1 MQAIIRLKG
10 INASFYLP
18 LESLTFL
25 RCLEFFKNR
34 MLRHSAQLNILNGP
48 NFMTTMCNTI
58 LVFIAESHKMHIS
71 LPSSISKL
79 MKALTSTRCEKKKKT
94 KEETK
99 TQLLLKIF
107 CLSGCA
113 TEKKAHAYK
122 CAQSALCTSN
132 DRTTLPHTAGWSK
145 LHHRSPGSCSQCNQ
159 SSPTHT
165 NGSNAKNTMCPC
177 VLWTLSNTPFHT
189 GLAFFGEFY
198 VNTQTVLPDATK
210 STI

>member
-79 MKALTSTRCEKKKKT
+79 MKALTSTRCEKKENKRGNQNATST
-94 KEETK
+94 KDF
-99 TQLLLKIF
+99 LLERVCDGK
-107 CLSGCA
+107 
-113 TEKKAHAYK
+113 
-122 CAQSALCTSN
+122 
-132 DRTTLPHTAGWSK
+132 
-145 LHHRSPGSCSQCNQ
+145 
-159 SSPTHT
+159 
-165 NGSNAKNTMCPC
+165 
-177 VLWTLSNTPFHT
+177 
-189 GLAFFGEFY
+189 
-198 VNTQTVLPDATK
+198 K
-210 STI
+210 STCLQMRTKYSVYLK

>member
-71 LPSSISKL
+71 LPRSISKL
-79 MKALTSTRCEKKKKT
+79 MKALTSTRCEKKENKRGNQNT
-94 KEETK
+94 TS
-99 TQLLLKIF
+99 TQDFLLEWVCDGK
-107 CLSGCA
+107 
-113 TEKKAHAYK
+113 
-122 CAQSALCTSN
+122 
-132 DRTTLPHTAGWSK
+132 
-145 LHHRSPGSCSQCNQ
+145 
-159 SSPTHT
+159 
-165 NGSNAKNTMCPC
+165 
-177 VLWTLSNTPFHT
+177 
-189 GLAFFGEFY
+189 
-198 VNTQTVLPDATK
+198 K
-210 STI
+210 STCLQMRTKCSVYLKWQNNTTSHRRMEQTASQITWFLFTV